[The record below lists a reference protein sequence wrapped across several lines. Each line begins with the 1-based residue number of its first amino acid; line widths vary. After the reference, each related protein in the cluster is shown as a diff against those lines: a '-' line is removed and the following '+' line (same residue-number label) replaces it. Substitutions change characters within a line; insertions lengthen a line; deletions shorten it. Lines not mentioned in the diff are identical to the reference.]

1 MFLNIFLASFLTTN
15 TLCEYSPQ
23 TYSLPSFLPLS
34 LMAQSASIMWMMG
47 QAVTGESL
55 NLPEQA
61 GWEADSWLA
70 GGRGVDFTEAERAV
84 EILPQTPLLGPIQP
98 SFSKWVYSKSVS
110 TLELYILGSLLCH
123 VFRPWE
129 WTSAFMMAMAH
140 DPHLSAG
147 LQAVN
152 LGLSAIWKE
161 ARNLSNIIRD
171 KVRITS
177 SSKACTGSL
186 KMGLFQ
192 ISFFLEN
199 EFLFSFIRS
208 T

>member
-1 MFLNIFLASFLTTN
+1 MWIFSTN
-15 TLCEYSPQ
+15 L
-23 TYSLPSFLPLS
+23 LPSFFPTTKSYGPICFDNVDDGPSSYRRILKSP
-34 LMAQSASIMWMMG
+34 W
-47 QAVTGESL
+47 
-55 NLPEQA
+55 A
-61 GWEADSWLA
+61 GGLGGWFLAGRGKGSWLYGSWEGSRDTSSNSFA
-70 GGRGVDFTEAERAV
+70 GTHSTQLLKMGLFQISKHAWAV
-84 EILPQTPLLGPIQP
+84 YPWL
-98 SFSKWVYSKSVS
+98 SSVY
-110 TLELYILGSLLCH
+110 